1 MSFVGVVLHCLN
13 EDGGERHGRSINDL
27 LATICPRQGR
37 NQMINL
43 TYSLLRPISVS
54 FTYMK
59 RLRWSMRVIEF
70 YQDN

>member
-13 EDGGERHGRSINDL
+13 EESGERHGRSINDP

-37 NQMINL
+37 NQI
-43 TYSLLRPISVS
+43 YSLLRPISVS